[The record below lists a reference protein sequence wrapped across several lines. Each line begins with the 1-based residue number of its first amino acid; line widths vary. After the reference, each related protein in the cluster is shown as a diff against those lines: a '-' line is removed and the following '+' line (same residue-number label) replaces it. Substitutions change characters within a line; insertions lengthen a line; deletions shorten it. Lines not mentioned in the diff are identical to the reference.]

1 MGMIYAV
8 FASPVGEM
16 KLCSDGTHLTAVVF
30 AGQKYEDVHV
40 GNAAAGVCPVLEETK
55 AWLDRYFRAE
65 VPERFPPMKPVGTD
79 FQLRVWEALLKIPY
93 GKTMTYGALA
103 EKLGCKSAQAV
114 GGAVGRNPISV
125 LIPCHRVVGAN
136 GSLTGYAGGVEKKET
151 LLKLEKASL

>member
-1 MGMIYAV
+1 MGMIYTV
-8 FASPVGEM
+8 FASPLGEM

-30 AGQKYEDVHV
+30 AGQKYEDRHI
-40 GNAAAGVCPVLEETK
+40 GNAVAGSCPVLEEAK
-55 AWLDRYFRAE
+55 AWLDRYFHGE

-114 GGAVGRNPISV
+114 GSAVGRNPISV
-125 LIPCHRVVGAN
+125 LIPCHRVMGAN
-136 GSLTGYAGGVEKKET
+136 GCLTGYAGGIIKKKA
-151 LLKLEKASL
+151 LLQLEQSFI